1 MVDRCATKKAETAD
15 RAREAFPN
23 NRYFPKRPIS
33 SATTELYEAPVRY
46 PEYGFE
52 SSTVED
58 NLSSPFPPTGQRM
71 RESLSIIFPVRDRQS
86 QIKQRVEGLLEML
99 CELSQDVQLIVVDDQ
114 SDDATPEVLEDLRC
128 MYPQV
133 NVVRNIN
140 AVGPAHSVES
150 VLCLA
155 RGDFIFLHQSYE
167 PIDFEEILQLWQLRK
182 DEQLVIAR
190 AATRVRRIDQQLLQ
204 RLHEWGRKL
213 EEHWPVPRAV
223 VNGLQMMSKEGVK
236 SLSKLKDISEDL
248 EVTHQSHRRISAPK
262 FIKSTPASVT
272 AKADMR

>member
-1 MVDRCATKKAETAD
+1 MKKAETTY
-15 RAREAFPN
+15 RACDAFPN

-140 AVGPAHSVES
+140 AVGPAQSVES

-262 FIKSTPASVT
+262 FIQSTPASVT
-272 AKADMR
+272 ANADMR